1 MATLKTLLDGWQA
14 GVCWGKGGGG
24 SAPPAPDPVA
34 TAQAQ
39 AAANKEA
46 VRESALVNQ
55 INEVSPYGNLTY
67 TGEIGSPDRTRTLTL
82 TPDAQAQLE
91 GQQSLANALT
101 SFGNNT
107 LVPQVQSA
115 FDTPLSFDGAYALPS
130 ADELA
135 ASGSAVEQA
144 TFDRGLNL
152 LQPEFDR
159 QEDRLLSRLANQ
171 GIPQQTEAFGDAYQ
185 QFTSPRDQ
193 ALENLALSSVSAGR
207 AEQSRLAGMA
217 QSLRQQG
224 ISETL
229 TQRSQPINEL
239 AALLQ
244 GSPAI
249 QNPQFTA
256 PAQYQVAPPN
266 IEGAIQNNYLGQMNA
281 YNARQQSRG
290 AALGGLFSAGGALGS
305 AAIMASDRRLK
316 RDIERISTLPSGL
329 PVYRFKYL
337 WDDIERIGV
346 MAQDVLKVFPTAV
359 LNIGRFYAVDY
370 GRIG

>member
-1 MATLKTLLDGWQA
+1 MATLKNLLNGWQA
-14 GVCWGKGGGG
+14 GACWGKGGG
-24 SAPPAPDPVA
+24 SAPPPPDPAA

-91 GQQSLANALT
+91 QQQSLASALT
-101 SFGNNT
+101 NFGNTT
-107 LVPQVQSA
+107 LVPQVQGA
-115 FDTPLSFDGAYALPS
+115 FTSPLSFDGLQALPTSDDLNS
-130 ADELA
+130 AA
-135 ASGSAVEQA
+135 TTVEQA
-144 TFDRGLNL
+144 TFNRGLGL

-159 QEDRLLSRLANQ
+159 QEDRLLSRLASQ
-171 GIPQQTEAFGDAYQ
+171 GIPQGTEAFNDAYQ
-185 QFTSPRDQ
+185 QYTSPRDQ
-193 ALENLALSSVSAGR
+193 ALENLALSAVTAGR
-207 AEQSRLAGMA
+207 SEQSRLAGLA
-217 QSLRQQG
+217 QGLRQQG

-249 QNPQFTA
+249 QNPQFAA

-266 IEGAIQNNYLGQMNA
+266 IEGAIQNNYLGQLNA
-281 YNARQQSRG
+281 YNTRQQSN
-290 AALGGLFSAGGALGS
+290 AAGLGGLFGLAGSLGA
-305 AAIMASDRRLK
+305 AAITKSDRRLK
-316 RDIERISTLPSGL
+316 RDINRVGELPSGL
-329 PVYRFKYL
+329 PVYTFKYL

-359 LNIGRFYAVDY
+359 VNMGRYYAVDY
-370 GRIG
+370 GRVG